1 MSMNLAQ
8 RTQLFPLLT
17 HEHGLEE
24 ESITSVRVPAQVGV
38 EVELQFLRI
47 LRAGQV
53 MKQGNNPFG
62 HRPLGQNLV
71 HHILAPLILQ
81 EVRSDEQSPYVA
93 VLHSLA

>member
-1 MSMNLAQ
+1 MFMNPAQ
-8 RTQLFPLLT
+8 RTELFPLLT
-17 HEHGLEE
+17 LEHSLVE
-24 ESITSVRVPAQVGV
+24 ESITSVRVPAQVNV

-47 LRAGQV
+47 LSAGQV
-53 MKQGNNPFG
+53 LKQGNNPIG
-62 HRPLGQNLV
+62 HRPLCQNLV